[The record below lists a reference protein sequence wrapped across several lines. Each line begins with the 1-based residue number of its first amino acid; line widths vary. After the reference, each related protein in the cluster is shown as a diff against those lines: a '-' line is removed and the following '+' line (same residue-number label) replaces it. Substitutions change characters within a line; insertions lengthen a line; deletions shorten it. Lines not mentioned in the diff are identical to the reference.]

1 MPQNLETR
9 LRMAL
14 EELGPAFIK
23 LGQLLST
30 RSDLLPPSF
39 IEELS
44 RLQDRVPSFPSA
56 QAQEILVAE
65 LNSDLENWLAE
76 FQTEPLAAASIGQVH
91 RAVLLSGDQVV
102 IKIKRPGVDKDGQAG
117 PGNFKRDG
125 CFCRPQH

>member
-1 MPQNLETR
+1 MDQLHLYGLWEKIFVRRKRDAEMPQNLETR

-76 FQTEPLAAASIGQVH
+76 FQTEPLAAASIC
-91 RAVLLSGDQVV
+91 LLYTSRCV
-102 IKIKRPGVDKDGQAG
+102 
-117 PGNFKRDG
+117 
-125 CFCRPQH
+125 